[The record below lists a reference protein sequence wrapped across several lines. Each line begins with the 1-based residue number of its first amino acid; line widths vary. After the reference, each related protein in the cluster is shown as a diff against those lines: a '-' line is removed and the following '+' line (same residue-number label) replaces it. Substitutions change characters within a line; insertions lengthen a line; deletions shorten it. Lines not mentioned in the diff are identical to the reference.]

1 MQTEA
6 RYEQN
11 DTVDQTF
18 GNSGGENLDLTANVN
33 IAEWPLVLRMSSA
46 LGSFACFE
54 HPRVRLPD
62 LAELCLFCAYK
73 NSSGCLKTLAIV
85 QTRPKNGDKVVP
97 FCACGK
103 SGLSP

>member
-1 MQTEA
+1 
-6 RYEQN
+6 
-11 DTVDQTF
+11 VDQTF
-18 GNSGGENLDLTANVN
+18 GNSGGENLDLTADVN
-33 IAEWPLVLRMSSA
+33 IAEWSLVLRMSSA
-46 LGSFACFE
+46 VGSFACFA
-54 HPRVRLPD
+54 HPRVLLPD
-62 LAELCLFCAYK
+62 LAELRVPFCAYK